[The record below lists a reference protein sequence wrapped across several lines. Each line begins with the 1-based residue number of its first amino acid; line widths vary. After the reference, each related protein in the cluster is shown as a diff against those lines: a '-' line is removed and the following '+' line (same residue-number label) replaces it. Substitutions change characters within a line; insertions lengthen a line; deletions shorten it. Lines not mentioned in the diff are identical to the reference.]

1 MARKKSFLEQSIATP
16 ACALDALA
24 HSIRAA
30 QRMIERRGG
39 LKKAKQYWR
48 LLGPGFT
55 AGAADDDP
63 SGIAT
68 YSQAGATYGPHL
80 LWAAPLTYPLMAT
93 IQEICARIGMVTG
106 KGLAANIRDHY
117 SKPVLVL
124 CTTLLFVA
132 NTFNIGVDLGAM
144 AKATQLILPE
154 LPFPLLVVGF
164 AAFCLGLQIFS
175 AYERYARYL
184 KYLALVLITYIISA
198 LLIPQVDW
206 QALFFYTI
214 TPFSDFSKEQ
224 VLLLCAIFGTTISP
238 YLFFWQ
244 TAQEVEQEIAHG
256 RVLLIQ
262 RQGATKREIRKM
274 RIDVWSGMLLSNI
287 VMYFIIA
294 ACAATLYT
302 GSGETTIAT
311 ADQAAQALRPLAGDL
326 SYFFFAL
333 GIIGTGLLA
342 VPVLAGSVS
351 YAIAEAF
358 NWKSGLSKKL
368 NQAQSFYGVLILAM
382 LIGLAVNF
390 SNVDPIK
397 ALVYAAIANGI
408 TAPILLIVAV
418 SMSSN
423 EKIMGKWKNSRTT
436 RTIGWLTVAL
446 MSTTGLST
454 LWLLIFD

>member
-1 MARKKSFLEQSIATP
+1 MRRKKSFLERSIATP
-16 ACALDALA
+16 AYALDALSS
-24 HSIRAA
+24 HIRLVQKTIDRQHTTRKA
-30 QRMIERRGG
+30 RRYW
-39 LKKAKQYWR
+39 KA
-48 LLGPGFT
+48 LGPGFIT
-55 AGAADDDP
+55 GAADDDP

-68 YSQAGATYGPHL
+68 YSQAGAAYGPHF
-80 LWAAPLTYPLMAT
+80 LWVAPFTYPLMST

-117 SKPVLVL
+117 PKPILIL
-124 CTTLLFVA
+124 CTVLLITA

-144 AKATQLILPE
+144 AKATQLLVPE

-164 AAFCLGLQIFS
+164 AALCLGLQIFS
-175 AYERYARYL
+175 AYKRYTQYL
-184 KYLALVLITYIISA
+184 KYLALVLLTYIISA
-198 LLIPQVDW
+198 LLIPGIDW
-206 QALFFYTI
+206 QAFLFYTLI
-214 TPFSDFSKEQ
+214 PFFDFSKEHI
-224 VLLLCAIFGTTISP
+224 LLLCAIFGTTISP

-244 TAQEVEQEIAHG
+244 TSQEVEQEIEQG

-294 ACAATLYT
+294 ACAATLFS
-302 GSGETTIAT
+302 GSGVITITT

-326 SYFFFAL
+326 SYFLFAL

-351 YAIAEAF
+351 YAVAESF
-358 NWKSGLSKKL
+358 KWKNGLSKKL
-368 NQAQSFYGVLILAM
+368 NQAQAFYGVLILAM

-390 SNVDPIK
+390 ANIDPIK
-397 ALVYAAIANGI
+397 ALIYAAIANGI
-408 TAPILLIVAV
+408 IAPLLLIVAV
-418 SMSSN
+418 SLSSN

-436 RTIGWLTVAL
+436 QCIGWLTASL
-446 MSTTGLST
+446 MSGAGLVT
-454 LWLLIFD
+454 IWFIAFG